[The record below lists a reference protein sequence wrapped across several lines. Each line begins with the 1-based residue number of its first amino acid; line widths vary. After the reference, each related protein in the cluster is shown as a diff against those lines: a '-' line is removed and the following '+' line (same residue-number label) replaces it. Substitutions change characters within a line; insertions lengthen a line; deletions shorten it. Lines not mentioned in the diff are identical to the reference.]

1 MPFRIAALIA
11 LASAAILLV
20 VSVDA
25 GVVRADVDATVALFG
40 ALAFGL
46 ASLSLANL
54 AGRPI
59 SGGAK

>member
-25 GVVRADVDATVALFG
+25 GVVRADIDATVALFG

-46 ASLSLANL
+46 ASLSLAKL
-54 AGRPI
+54 AGRPAH
-59 SGGAK
+59 GEAK